1 MDEAEKQKLKE
12 LFDKK
17 AANEAEAVEIAKARL
32 DACLQ
37 HLGSDAQFV
46 VAVRMPHAPDSL
58 STMEVATWPTI
69 AAAVDVLCE
78 DIPRHMWP
86 GVRLEME
93 KKVRKPRIF
102 RSLFNLFKRA
112 AK

>member
-37 HLGSDAQFV
+37 HLGSATEFV
-46 VAVRMPHAPDSL
+46 LTTKLPHDTETTRTMAHASWPVLACAMNAVSAS
-58 STMEVATWPTI
+58 V
-69 AAAVDVLCE
+69 
-78 DIPRHMWP
+78 PRHRWP

-93 KKVRKPRIF
+93 KNVRKPRIF

>member
-37 HLGSDAQFV
+37 HLGSDTEFV
-46 VAVRMPHAPDSL
+46 LTTKLPYDTETTR
-58 STMEVATWPTI
+58 TI
-69 AAAVDVLCE
+69 ARASWPVLACAMNAVSAGV
-78 DIPRHMWP
+78 PRHRWP
-86 GVRLEME
+86 GVRLETE
-93 KKVRKPRIF
+93 KQSRKPGIF
-102 RSLFNLFKRA
+102 RRLINIFKCGS
-112 AK
+112 K